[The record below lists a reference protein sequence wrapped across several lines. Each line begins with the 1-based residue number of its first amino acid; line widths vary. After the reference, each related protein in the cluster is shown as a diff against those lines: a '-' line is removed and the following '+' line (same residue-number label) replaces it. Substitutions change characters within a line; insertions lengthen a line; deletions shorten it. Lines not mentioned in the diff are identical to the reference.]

1 MPDLKTLNIP
11 SDLTKDE
18 IAEIIGKLTDQ
29 MKTAPD
35 ASNEV
40 YIWAIIDRSGSMGSV
55 VNDSIGGFNS
65 FLKEQVE
72 AKDGKAFMSV
82 LLFDNL
88 HEEIETMKPVEEVK
102 PLTLATYT
110 PRGSTS
116 LYDAIGKTLNKATA
130 LNKKNNI
137 IVILTDG
144 EENTSTEFN
153 LVKIKEMT
161 GAAETRGWRFVYL
174 AANQD
179 AFAVSRYMGMNLAAA
194 ANFAA
199 DGVGTKSAYAT
210 ASSSTINLRSTMTS
224 KSN

>member
-1 MPDLKTLNIP
+1 MPNLNVNIP

-18 IAEIIGKLTDQ
+18 IAAIIGKLTDQ

-35 ASNEV
+35 ASDEV
-40 YIWAIIDRSGSMGSV
+40 YIWAIIDRSGSMGAV

-72 AKDGKAFMSV
+72 DKTGKAFMSV
-82 LLFDNL
+82 LLFDNF
-88 HEEIETMKPVEEVK
+88 HEEIETMKPVSEVK
-102 PLTLATYT
+102 PLTNLTYV

-116 LYDAIGKTLNKATA
+116 LYDAIGKTLGKAKT

-144 EENTSTEFN
+144 EENTSTEFK
-153 LVKIKEMT
+153 LDQIKTMT
-161 GAAETRGWRFVYL
+161 SDAESNGWRFVYL

-179 AFAVSRYMGMNLAAA
+179 AFAVSQNMGMRFAAA
-194 ANFAA
+194 AGFTA
-199 DGVGTKSAYAT
+199 DSAGTQNAYYT
-210 ASSSTINLRSTMTS
+210 ASASTSSLR
-224 KSN
+224 KSMVK